1 MGYTVDKK
9 TGKIILT
16 PDITITP
23 EEKATRQ
30 VPPPPAQRRRP
41 PQHRQ
46 QPSRPPRP
54 SVATPPTVSTPP
66 TPVVHPVHPGPSMPI
81 PTLSAPASASALGTF
96 IFPVTGQK
104 VRTVWHEG
112 NVWFVAKDVAECLG
126 YGDTDQAIR
135 KNCNYAKMLN
145 PVSGTGLTSSP
156 RGINIIPES
165 DVYRLVMR
173 SKLPAAEQFQTW
185 VCEEVLPTIRRTGG
199 YGTPVPATTAPSPRA
214 ATPRPASEDQLILE
228 AMQVLLSRTETLKAE
243 LAEAKPKADY
253 YEAFVDEKDLLTFTE
268 AGKLFGMSAHR
279 LSAFLREEKTPHHWL
294 FKGFDGANI
303 PFQPIID
310 RGLMKVKH
318 RTNSHTGRPCTQG
331 YFTPKGIEALK
342 RLLRG

>member
-9 TGKIILT
+9 TGKIILVHDVTVEMPEPPKPT
-16 PDITITP
+16 PDRTT
-23 EEKATRQ
+23 
-30 VPPPPAQRRRP
+30 
-41 PQHRQ
+41 
-46 QPSRPPRP
+46 
-54 SVATPPTVSTPP
+54 STPC
-66 TPVVHPVHPGPSMPI
+66 PI
-81 PTLSAPASASALGTF
+81 AATSFPATTSAAHVPDETVTNDTF
-96 IFPVTGQK
+96 TFPVTRQK

-126 YGDTDQAIR
+126 FKDTDDAIR
-135 KNCNYAKMLN
+135 KHCNHAKTLK
-145 PVSGTGLTSSP
+145 PGKTPGLTSSP

-173 SKLPAAEQFQTW
+173 SKLPAAEQFQAW
-185 VCEEVLPTIRRTGG
+185 VCEEVLPTIRKTGG
-199 YGTPVPATTAPSPRA
+199 YGGSPAPATKPQT
-214 ATPRPASEDQLILE
+214 EDQLILE

-253 YEAFVDEKDLLTFTE
+253 YDALVDDKDLLTFTE
-268 AGKLFGMSAHR
+268 AGKLFGMSAR
-279 LSAFLREEKTPHHWL
+279 SLAAFLRDAKGTPHHWL

-303 PFQPIID
+303 PYQPIID

-318 RTNSHTGRPCTQG
+318 RTNSLTGMPCTQG
-331 YFTPKGIEALK
+331 YFTPKGVEALR

>member
-9 TGKIILT
+9 TGKIILVHDVT
-16 PDITITP
+16 VSSKAVKQP
-23 EEKATRQ
+23 ETQ
-30 VPPPPAQRRRP
+30 QQ
-41 PQHRQ
+41 PQRQ
-46 QPSRPPRP
+46 QEQQTAATLPVIPAASMSSARA
-54 SVATPPTVSTPP
+54 SVP
-66 TPVVHPVHPGPSMPI
+66 
-81 PTLSAPASASALGTF
+81 GTF
-96 IFPVTGQK
+96 VFPVTRQK

-126 YGDTDQAIR
+126 FTHPQSAIIDH
-135 KNCNYAKMLN
+135 CNHAKVLKGGET
-145 PVSGTGLTSSP
+145 PLLTSSP
-156 RGINIIPES
+156 RGINIIHES

-185 VCEEVLPTIRRTGG
+185 VCEEVLPSIRKTGG
-199 YGTPVPATTAPSPRA
+199 YGGSPAPATKPQT
-214 ATPRPASEDQLILE
+214 EDQLILE

-253 YEAFVDEKDLLTFTE
+253 YDALVDSRDLLTPTE
-268 AGKLFGMSAHR
+268 AAKLFDMPAR
-279 LSAFLREEKTPHHWL
+279 KLTAFLREKPHKWL

-303 PFQPIID
+303 PYQPIID

-318 RTNSHTGRPCTQG
+318 RTSSLNGMPCTQG
-331 YFTPKGIEALK
+331 YFTPKGIEALR

>member
-9 TGKIILT
+9 TGKIILVHDVT
-16 PDITITP
+16 VSSKAVNQP
-23 EEKATRQ
+23 ETQ
-30 VPPPPAQRRRP
+30 Q
-41 PQHRQ
+41 QQSQRQ
-46 QPSRPPRP
+46 QEQQTA
-54 SVATPPTVSTPP
+54 ATLPAIPAA
-66 TPVVHPVHPGPSMPI
+66 SMSSARA
-81 PTLSAPASASALGTF
+81 SAPGTF
-96 IFPVTGQK
+96 VFPVTRQK

-126 YGDTDQAIR
+126 FKDTDDAIR
-135 KNCNYAKMLN
+135 KHCNHAKTLK
-145 PVSGTGLTSSP
+145 PGKTPGLTSSP

-185 VCEEVLPTIRRTGG
+185 VCEEVLPAIRKTGG
-199 YGTPVPATTAPSPRA
+199 YGVVVPAPSAPA
-214 ATPRPASEDQLILE
+214 KTEDQLILE

-253 YEAFVDEKDLLTFTE
+253 YDALVDDRDLLTFTE
-268 AGKLFGMSAHR
+268 AGKLFGMSAR
-279 LSAFLREEKTPHHWL
+279 SLAAFLRDAKGTPHHWL

-303 PFQPIID
+303 PYQPIID

-318 RTNSHTGRPCTQG
+318 RTSSLNGMPCTQG
-331 YFTPKGIEALK
+331 YFTPKGVEALRK
-342 RLLRG
+342 LLKA

>member
-9 TGKIILT
+9 TGKLILVHDVT
-16 PDITITP
+16 VSSKAVNQP
-23 EEKATRQ
+23 ETQ
-30 VPPPPAQRRRP
+30 Q
-41 PQHRQ
+41 QQSQRQ
-46 QPSRPPRP
+46 QEQQTT
-54 SVATPPTVSTPP
+54 ATLPAIPAA
-66 TPVVHPVHPGPSMPI
+66 SMSSARA
-81 PTLSAPASASALGTF
+81 SAPGTF
-96 IFPVTGQK
+96 VFPVTKQK

-112 NVWFVAKDVAECLG
+112 NIWFVAKDVAECLG

-135 KNCNYAKMLN
+135 KNCNHAKKLN

-173 SKLPAAEQFQTW
+173 SKLPAAEQFQAW
-185 VCEEVLPTIRRTGG
+185 VCEEVLPTIRKTGG
-199 YGTPVPATTAPSPRA
+199 YGGSPAPTAKPQ
-214 ATPRPASEDQLILE
+214 TEDQLILE

-253 YEAFVDEKDLLTFTE
+253 YDALVDDRDLLTFTE
-268 AGKLFGMSAHR
+268 AGKLFGMSAR
-279 LSAFLREEKTPHHWL
+279 SLAAFLRDAKGTPHHWL

-303 PFQPIID
+303 PYQPIID

-318 RTNSHTGRPCTQG
+318 RTSSLNGMPCTQG
-331 YFTPKGIEALK
+331 YFTPKGIEALR